1 MDVLI
6 LKRDR
11 FHDINKGIR
20 CLKENKEK
28 SKQVWQKLDLYFPR

>member
-28 SKQVWQKLDLYFPR
+28 VSGYGKN